1 MKWIIVISII
11 LVVLLYFNYGKG
23 MEPFYTSFNSF
34 YKNYC
39 PSCGWRSRK
48 SCSKCLN
55 CGFCITAQGTGECVP
70 GDSKGPYFRSDC
82 AAWEYSN
89 AYSYY
94 PYSNLYPVVKL
105 QSSSPYFQY
114 QVNKPYRWVPRQND
128 QIGTN

>member
-1 MKWIIVISII
+1 MNWIIVISII
-11 LVVLLYFNYGKG
+11 LVVLLYVNYNKNT
-23 MEPFYTSFNSF
+23 EPFYGYNSY

-82 AAWEYSN
+82 AAWEYDS
-89 AYSYY
+89 AYTYY
-94 PYSNLYPVVKL
+94 PYANLYPVVKVK
-105 QSSSPYFQY
+105 SANPYYQN